1 MIVHATETWK
11 ILPVFET
18 KLSLLPIHANTYLMY
33 TILYFLFCAKVQ
45 GFNIANMKYGVKP
58 FYEAWEGFCHP
69 NCKTIV
75 LSAFSLSGLFIYL
88 PFSEESYMGA

>member
-1 MIVHATETWK
+1 
-11 ILPVFET
+11 
-18 KLSLLPIHANTYLMY
+18 
-33 TILYFLFCAKVQ
+33 
-45 GFNIANMKYGVKP
+45 MKYGVKP